1 VSVNFIDLLA
11 REFAGDLLGKVA
23 STVGESE
30 RTVQS
35 AIAGVSPALVA
46 ALANKASTAQ
56 GLSELFH
63 AMQKGGFDGSQ
74 SPSLA
79 GFLAGGGTLTDLIK
93 RGAPLV
99 ASLLG
104 ARQTDVTNWLASS
117 ASVPA
122 KSASSLMSL
131 VAPVLLSLLSTE
143 ARKAGGFTQSVIG
156 SLLASQGSLLRDR
169 APAGLAS
176 ALGADFSKLDTSA
189 RPGVPKAEYR
199 AEPPAK
205 SGVGWWPW
213 LLLAALALLGWW
225 FLANR
230 TPEGTLNPRFS
241 IVNDEGRIACSAT
254 VRDEA
259 TREAVLRSLRATFGE
274 ATACDI
280 TIDPN
285 VKAIAWLPSLD
296 RTLAALERPGTEFQ
310 LDGSDIKVG
319 GWLSAA
325 DRKAIMD
332 ELRAIY
338 GAGYTIAE
346 HGIDKAAEYI
356 TAAKSKA
363 LAALAAIES
372 AFAPDA
378 FINAMNLAVINFA
391 TGSAEIPAGDQDL
404 INRAAAVLKSA
415 PAGTMIEIGG
425 HTDSTGDPASNL
437 KLSEDR
443 ANSVRNALLSAGV
456 NGAMLVPKGYGD
468 TKPVASN
475 DTEYG
480 RFRNRRIEYSIL
492 PTAKP

>member
-1 VSVNFIDLLA
+1 VSVNLIDLLA
-11 REFAGDLLGKVA
+11 REFAGELGKVA
-23 STVGESE
+23 SAVGESE

-35 AIAGVSPALVA
+35 AIAGVAPALVA
-46 ALANKASTAQ
+46 ALANKASTTQ
-56 GLSELFH
+56 GLGELFQ

-79 GFLAGGGTLTDLIK
+79 GFLAGGGTLADLIR

-104 ARQTDVTNWLASS
+104 TRQTDVTNWLASY
-117 ASVPA
+117 ASVPT

-131 VAPVLLSLLSTE
+131 VTPVLLSLISAE

-156 SLLASQGSLLRDR
+156 SLLASQGALLRDR

-176 ALGADFSKLDTSA
+176 ALGLADFSRLDTSA
-189 RPGVPKAEYR
+189 RPAAPKAEYR
-199 AEPPAK
+199 AEPTAK

-225 FLANR
+225 FFASR
-230 TPEGTLNPRFS
+230 APEGTINPRLS
-241 IVNDEGRIACSAT
+241 IANDEGKIVCSAT

-280 TIDPN
+280 TVDPN
-285 VKAIAWLPSLD
+285 VRAIAWLPSLD
-296 RTLAALERPGTEFQ
+296 RILAALKRPGTEFQ
-310 LDGSDIKVG
+310 LDGPDIKVG

-346 HGIDKAAEYI
+346 HGIDKAAEYV
-356 TAAKSKA
+356 TAAKNKA
-363 LAALAAIES
+363 LAALTAIES
-372 AFAPDA
+372 AFAPEG
-378 FINAMNLAVINFA
+378 FVNAMNLAVINFA

-404 INRAAAVLKSA
+404 INRAAAALKSA

-443 ANSVRNALLSAGV
+443 ANSVRNALVNAGV
-456 NGAMLVPKGYGD
+456 SAAMLVAKGYGD
-468 TKPVASN
+468 AKPVASN

>member
-1 VSVNFIDLLA
+1 VSVNLIDLLA
-11 REFAGDLLGKVA
+11 REFAGELGKVA
-23 STVGESE
+23 SAVGESE

-35 AIAGVSPALVA
+35 AIAGVAPALVA
-46 ALANKASTAQ
+46 ALANKASTTQ
-56 GLSELFH
+56 GLGELFQ

-79 GFLAGGGTLTDLIK
+79 GSLAGGGTLADLIR

-104 ARQTDVTNWLASS
+104 TRQTDVTNWLASY
-117 ASVPA
+117 ASVPT

-131 VAPVLLSLLSTE
+131 VTPALLSLISAE

-156 SLLASQGSLLRDR
+156 SLLASQGALLRDR

-176 ALGADFSKLDTSA
+176 ALGLADFSRLDTSA
-189 RPGVPKAEYR
+189 RPAAPKAEYR
-199 AEPPAK
+199 AEPTAK

-230 TPEGTLNPRFS
+230 TPEGTINPRFS

-280 TIDPN
+280 TVDPN

-296 RTLAALERPGTEFQ
+296 RILAALKRPGTEFQ